1 MCVLFTTEHCIQK
14 TDSDIW
20 RGWQLRCSWT
30 STWRRT
36 RSSNLTRRL
45 ARIRASSRWRV
56 LSSSARL
63 LHKNSSKTKKSLD
76 LPLYVQVICYFFQ
89 DYLKSTCFR
98 WTSRSWRTLWR
109 IESRNMLLCNTLG
122 TRRRSKSNLIH
133 HHTLLFTQYLW
144 CSGHFLTACPR
155 KCKSFVGDPISNPGC
170 WQSTE
175 WWAKGW
181 DPPWQTSKMSQLTS
195 GPPRILTNIL
205 CILINI
211 PCILIN
217 IPSILTNILN
227 FCQAHS
233 DAGCFLLAV

>member
-1 MCVLFTTEHCIQK
+1 MSFSLQSIAFKKLIATFEGAGSCGAVEPVPGGERDHPTWPE
-14 TDSDIW
+14 
-20 RGWQLRCSWT
+20 GWQGSGQVPGEESYIFISWVAPPT
-30 STWRRT
+30 
-36 RSSNLTRRL
+36 
-45 ARIRASSRWRV
+45 IV
-56 LSSSARL
+56 QD
-63 LHKNSSKTKKSLD
+63 KKKSLD

-217 IPSILTNILN
+217 IPFILTIILN

-233 DAGCFLLAV
+233 DARCFLLAV